1 MRTNYPTPSFA
12 IRYDYQ
18 LVDSTFIH
26 AVHFAV
32 TKGSYN
38 STLGISLQ
46 SDPDTILWYILKDPG
61 AVWRRITDPKQ
72 SPGFVYNNS
81 IRGKQYTKQEVVDKT
96 PFIQCD
102 KPNGPGRIYPKP
114 LSSYLEAPKKHVCC
128 GGKNC
133 QVEGKTVVKNGVAQL
148 EFETKI
154 STTQPTSFSPVQLK
168 EKAPATVHVNP
179 KGSGVA
185 VNEYNGY
192 GPLLDVCNRTSSC
205 LGYLALG
212 FNRVTKG
219 LVIYYAIKN
228 NNDVYALQTND
239 ATLYQEWIKAESLGR
254 YFNRSIKRL
263 GAVNVRRAAK
273 A

>member
-12 IRYDYQ
+12 ITYDYK

-26 AVHFAV
+26 AVHLAL

-46 SDPDTILWYILKDPG
+46 LDPETILWYILKDPD

-81 IRGKQYTKQEVVDKT
+81 VKGKQYTKQVVVEKNPWKATTNLDL
-96 PFIQCD
+96 
-102 KPNGPGRIYPKP
+102 GVKP
-114 LSSYLEAPKKHVCC
+114 LSSYLTTEKPKTECMC
-128 GGKNC
+128 GGKC
-133 QVEGKTVVKNGVAQL
+133 QNH
-148 EFETKI
+148 
-154 STTQPTSFSPVQLK
+154 LK
-168 EKAPATVHVNP
+168 AKAPATVHVNP

-192 GPLLDVCNRTSSC
+192 GPLLDVCQRDSSC

-212 FNRVTKG
+212 FNRNTKG

-228 NNDVYALQTND
+228 NSDVYALRTND

>member
-1 MRTNYPTPSFA
+1 MRTSYPTPSFA
-12 IRYDYQ
+12 ITYDYK

-26 AVHFAV
+26 AVHLAL

-46 SDPDTILWYILKDPG
+46 SDPETILWYILKDPD

-81 IRGKQYTKQEVVDKT
+81 VKGKQYTKQVVVEKNPWKATTNLDL
-96 PFIQCD
+96 
-102 KPNGPGRIYPKP
+102 GAKP
-114 LSSYLEAPKKHVCC
+114 LSSYLTTEKPKTECMC
-128 GGKNC
+128 GGKC
-133 QVEGKTVVKNGVAQL
+133 QNH
-148 EFETKI
+148 
-154 STTQPTSFSPVQLK
+154 LK
-168 EKAPATVHVNP
+168 AKAPATVHVNP

-192 GPLLDVCNRTSSC
+192 GPLLDVCQRDSSC

-212 FNRVTKG
+212 FNRNTKG

-228 NNDVYALQTND
+228 NSDVYALRTND

>member
-1 MRTNYPTPSFA
+1 MRTSYPTPSFA
-12 IRYDYQ
+12 ITYDYK

-26 AVHFAV
+26 AVHLAL

-46 SDPDTILWYILKDPG
+46 SDPETILWYILKDPD

-81 IRGKQYTKQEVVDKT
+81 IRGKQYTKQVVVEKNPWKATTNLEQPQWFAPAGLDRTKVT
-96 PFIQCD
+96 
-102 KPNGPGRIYPKP
+102 PKP
-114 LSSYLEAPKKHVCC
+114 LSSYLTTEKPKTECMC
-128 GGKNC
+128 GGKC
-133 QVEGKTVVKNGVAQL
+133 QDH
-148 EFETKI
+148 
-154 STTQPTSFSPVQLK
+154 LK
-168 EKAPATVHVNP
+168 AKAPATVHVNP
-179 KGSGVA
+179 KGSGVV

-192 GPLLDVCNRTSSC
+192 GPLLDVCQRDSSC

-212 FNRVTKG
+212 FDRVTKG

-228 NNDVYALQTND
+228 NSGVYALRTND
-239 ATLYQEWIKAESLGR
+239 ATLYQEWIKAKSLGR
-254 YFNRSIKRL
+254 YFNRNIKRL

>member
-46 SDPDTILWYILKDPG
+46 SDPDTILWYILKDPD

-81 IRGKQYTKQEVVDKT
+81 IRGKQYTKQVVVEKNSWRASTSLEPGFMRQDNSWKIET
-96 PFIQCD
+96 
-102 KPNGPGRIYPKP
+102 KPNGSWNVAYDGKTSDNKVVVKP
-114 LSSYLEAPKKHVCC
+114 LSSYLTTEKPKTECMC
-128 GGKNC
+128 GGKC
-133 QVEGKTVVKNGVAQL
+133 QNH
-148 EFETKI
+148 
-154 STTQPTSFSPVQLK
+154 LK

-179 KGSGVA
+179 KGSGVV

-263 GAVNVRRAAK
+263 GAINVRRAAK